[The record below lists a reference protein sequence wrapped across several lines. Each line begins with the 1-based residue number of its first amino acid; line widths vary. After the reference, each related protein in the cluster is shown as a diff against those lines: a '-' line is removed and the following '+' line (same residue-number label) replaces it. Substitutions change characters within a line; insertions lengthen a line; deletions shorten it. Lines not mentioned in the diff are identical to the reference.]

1 MYTRCVKTG
10 SAVEPEGA
18 PYNQVSMLQII
29 IGVVRTFFC
38 FRFVLSLSVC
48 LSVCLSQCLSVL
60 CPEVILCIWRD
71 IKIQELSVCLTSWG
85 DCNWW
90 DVKKNTL
97 SLSVSSWCLSL
108 SHPEVTQL
116 KSKNSLSV
124 SLLSSGD
131 PVDGRLK
138 SKNSVSVHMSLS
150 LVLQWSCWWTI
161 KSRKSLPPLAPAS
174 LSPSSPPRLS
184 LQVCVSDAVL
194 LFVCW
199 KQIVFST
206 AGIQSCVQMHGLAMV
221 LLDAGEIFGSFCFL
235 CKI

>member
-90 DVKKNTL
+90 DVKKHTL
-97 SLSVSSWCLSL
+97 SLSVCLVL
-108 SHPEVTQL
+108 V
-116 KSKNSLSV
+116 SV
-124 SLLSSGD
+124 SLSSWGD
-131 PVDGRLK
+131 PVKIQEL
-138 SKNSVSVHMSLS
+138 SVCQSV
-150 LVLQWSCWWTI
+150 VLRWPCWWEVKI
-161 KSRKSLPPLAPAS
+161 QELCLCPYVSLTRPAMI
-174 LSPSSPPRLS
+174 LLMDNKIQEVSPSSCPRLS
-184 LQVCVSDAVL
+184 LSLLPSPPLSAGLCEWCCFVVCL
-194 LFVCW
+194 L
-199 KQIVFST
+199 K
-206 AGIQSCVQMHGLAMV
+206 AN
-221 LLDAGEIFGSFCFL
+221 CF
-235 CKI
+235 